1 MFIAGDDTSVPP
13 AQTWV
18 TYRGIQKYAQAP
30 TDLFVFPGEPHVM
43 QKLVHQKRK
52 MVEEQKWFDKYLFR

>member
-43 QKLVHQKRK
+43 QKLAHQKRK
-52 MVEEQKWFDKYLFR
+52 MVE